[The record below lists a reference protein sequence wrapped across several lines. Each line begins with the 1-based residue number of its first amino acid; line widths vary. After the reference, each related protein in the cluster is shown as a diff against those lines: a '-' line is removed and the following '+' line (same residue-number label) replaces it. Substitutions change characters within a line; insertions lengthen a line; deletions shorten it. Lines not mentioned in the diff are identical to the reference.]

1 MADQPIPPDVRV
13 PVIAES
19 EATGRTAELY
29 QQIRNALGIPFVPD
43 MFRLTS
49 TRPELLTA
57 VIAGYEGVFHHGVL
71 PRETKELIAS
81 WTSRVNSCPYCVG
94 THNYFLLLFGGSEEL
109 TKAIQEA
116 NSPEELPVDERTK
129 ALLRLVTKVSQA
141 AYKVTDDDWTQAA
154 AAGWTNADMLEA
166 VFTAALFNFITRLV
180 DSVGLGTTVTASR
193 VSQLIGD

>member
-1 MADQPIPPDVRV
+1 MADQPIPPGVRV